1 MKFGIFGLLL
11 LCGLISGGCL
21 AGDANLT
28 ISGNVTASPCVID
41 TDSANQ
47 TIDFGQRR
55 SRDFPAVGGEGGWQ
69 YFSVLLTQC
78 PISTRQATVLL
89 TGVETI
95 GTDGVALY
103 ANLGSASNVG
113 VQVVDGN
120 TQQTLGPGSRVKV
133 PVDNVSHNA
142 TLALA
147 SRVYGTGAG
156 PVTAGQIRAV
166 MQLDFTYQ

>member
-1 MKFGIFGLLL
+1 MKFGTFGQILLF
-11 LCGLISGGCL
+11 GLISGGCL
-21 AGDANLT
+21 AGDTSLT
-28 ISGNVTASPCVID
+28 ISGNVTASPCVVD

-55 SRDFPAVGGEGGWQ
+55 SRDFPTVGGEGGWQ

-89 TGVETI
+89 TGVETS
-95 GTDGVALY
+95 GMDGVALY
-103 ANLGSASNVG
+103 ANQGSASNVG
-113 VQVVDGN
+113 IQVVDGN
-120 TQQTLGPGSRVKV
+120 SKQTLGPGSRVEV
-133 PVDNVSHNA
+133 PVDNVSQSA